1 MDTNIPVTYHHALEK
16 ACQSAHCDSKRSIPF
31 GFKKQRKARN
41 SAERRHQCPH
51 CEYKSVQ
58 KCDLKEHI
66 MARHTGTNSWKICI
80 KEEVTDETET
90 NVPTIDIKEEDRLDI
105 YYGGLVHVKQERELH
120 VRDNV
125 PIDIKEEER
134 LEIYYGS
141 SLGNSTKEE
150 VTNETEPNVPT
161 VDIEEEDGERLEVNN
176 GGHVHSQQEGEPSV
190 PDNGGHVHSQQ
201 EGEPSVPDNDVNKTD
216 QLKSKMDI
224 NIPVMYHHEKACQ
237 YHHSD
242 NKRSIPSGSGL
253 QKYLTAST
261 SVKNPYQCHYEN
273 KSAQLTSLKTHM
285 AHHSGEKPNQRPQCE
300 YKSVHLNALDEH
312 IIAHHTGEKS
322 LQCPHC
328 EYESVTL
335 GHLNEHIMARHA
347 GEKPHRCPHCEFK
360 SVFSRSLRVHT
371 MARHTCVQPHQCP
384 HCAFK
389 SVNLRNLIKHI
400 VAHHTGVKP
409 HQCPHCDYKS
419 VVLGSLNQ
427 HIMSQHSGEKPH
439 QCSRCEFKS
448 VHLKSLYEHLMY
460 HHTGVELYRCPHCEF
475 ISVHLGSI
483 NLHIMSHHTGEKPHQ
498 CPHCEYKGV
507 QKGDLSQHIMARHTD
522 D

>member
-1 MDTNIPVTYHHALEK
+1 MSDEIMKNTEQRESQINTDINTNNTPWRTYDVIDK
-16 ACQSAHCDSKRSIPF
+16 GNVKDQNNKRASEIYQHYDYREDIAAPSPPLPPLLSEPYQQPTGVVDHGANVSMNSLGNSI
-31 GFKKQRKARN
+31 N
-41 SAERRHQCPH
+41 
-51 CEYKSVQ
+51 
-58 KCDLKEHI
+58 
-66 MARHTGTNSWKICI
+66 
-80 KEEVTDETET
+80 EEVTDETE
-90 NVPTIDIKEEDRLDI
+90 P
-105 YYGGLVHVKQERELH
+105 
-120 VRDNV
+120 
-125 PIDIKEEER
+125 
-134 LEIYYGS
+134 
-141 SLGNSTKEE
+141 
-150 VTNETEPNVPT
+150 
-161 VDIEEEDGERLEVNN
+161 
-176 GGHVHSQQEGEPSV
+176 
-190 PDNGGHVHSQQ
+190 NGGHVHSQQ